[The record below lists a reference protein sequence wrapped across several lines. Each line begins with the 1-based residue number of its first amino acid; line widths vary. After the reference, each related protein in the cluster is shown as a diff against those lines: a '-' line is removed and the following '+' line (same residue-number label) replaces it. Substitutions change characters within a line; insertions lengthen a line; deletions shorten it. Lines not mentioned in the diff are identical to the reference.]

1 MKRSSGDALLSG
13 YTMAL
18 VASVLACSLMKKNAC
33 SSGAQL
39 PSLVPA
45 PNLWAFAQFPLVLPP
60 QFGFKLASNPRI
72 PMEVSPPRADVG
84 APPHKFTIFRYL
96 QRYCICSRA
105 EFCWWQRAI
114 G

>member
-1 MKRSSGDALLSG
+1 
-13 YTMAL
+13 MAL
-18 VASVLACSLMKKNAC
+18 VASVLACGLMKKNAC

-39 PSLVPA
+39 PSSVPA
-45 PNLWAFAQFPLVLPP
+45 PNLWVFAQFPLVLPP
-60 QFGFKLASNPRI
+60 HFGFKLASNPRI